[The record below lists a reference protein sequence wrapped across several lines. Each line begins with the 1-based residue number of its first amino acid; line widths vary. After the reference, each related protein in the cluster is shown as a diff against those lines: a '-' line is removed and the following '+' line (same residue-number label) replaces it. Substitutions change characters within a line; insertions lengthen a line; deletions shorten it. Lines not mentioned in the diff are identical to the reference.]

1 MGLVNGE
8 AKLTLAVVGLTIGEA
23 KLSLTLGNIGW
34 GLDGG
39 DQSRVVGWV
48 VVSRVVWGLVVAW
61 VVSMSIS
68 PVGPGFNPQSV
79 SSVSVVSRVGYINFV
94 MSVDSLSV

>member
-1 MGLVNGE
+1 MGSATGGAE
-8 AKLTLAVVGLTIGEA
+8 LTLAVAGSTTGEA
-23 KLSLTLGNIGW
+23 TLALGNSGW

-39 DQSRVVGWV
+39 DRTCVVGWV
-48 VVSRVVWGLVVAW
+48 VVFRVVGGLVVAW